1 MLYIVWLSNY
11 LLALNNDSQV
21 NSASSPLAVFKP
33 LHILSLQFLKWE
45 CSVLY
50 NLSSGETFLIHSKGQ
65 PHPSMSQECTHLVRS
80 SIGPWK
86 RLRESH
92 KAPYLKVIL
101 LSCFFEQSPAS
112 SKIQTLKSLPSVR
125 NVLIRNW
132 DTKISLALDAV
143 QIGRAWELTQS
154 NLFTD
159 LRNLKPRK
167 ERWLRLISI
176 EN

>member
-1 MLYIVWLSNY
+1 MTPKSTVHPH
-11 LLALNNDSQV
+11 LNSTI
-21 NSASSPLAVFKP
+21 FKP
-33 LHILSLQFLKWE
+33 LHILSLRFLKWE

-50 NLSSGETFLIHSKGQ
+50 NLHSGGTFPMHSKGQ
-65 PHPSMSQECTHLVRS
+65 PHPSMSQECTHLVIS

-86 RLRESH
+86 RLRERH
-92 KAPYLKVIL
+92 KGPYLKVIL

-112 SKIQTLKSLPSVR
+112 SKIRTLKSLPSVR

-132 DTKISLALDAV
+132 DAKISIALGV
-143 QIGRAWELTQS
+143 VHVGRAWELTRS